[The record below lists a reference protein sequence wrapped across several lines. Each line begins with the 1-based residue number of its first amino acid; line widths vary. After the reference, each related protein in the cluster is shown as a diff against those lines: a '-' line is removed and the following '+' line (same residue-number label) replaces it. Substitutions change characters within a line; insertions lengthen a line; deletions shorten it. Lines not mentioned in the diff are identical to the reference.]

1 MNMAKLL
8 SEEKIISLSE
18 LQKNPS
24 KALSGKIVR
33 IVKNG
38 KEMGIFM
45 SKEQFEDFLEDFLP
59 FTEEFEK
66 ELKESEEETK
76 NGNYTPLKLD

>member
-1 MNMAKLL
+1 MAKLL
-8 SEEKIISLSE
+8 SEEKIISMSE

-24 KALSGKIVR
+24 KALSAKIVR

-38 KEMGIFM
+38 KEIGIFM
-45 SKEQFEDFLEDFLP
+45 SKQQFEDLIEDFLP

-66 ELKESEEETK
+66 ELKESEEETR